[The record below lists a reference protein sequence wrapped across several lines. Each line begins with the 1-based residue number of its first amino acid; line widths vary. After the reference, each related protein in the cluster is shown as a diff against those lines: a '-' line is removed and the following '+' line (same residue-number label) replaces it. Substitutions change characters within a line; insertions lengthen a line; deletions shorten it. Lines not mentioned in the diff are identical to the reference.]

1 MTLTG
6 VPLDP
11 GGPCGP
17 LGPGSPYA
25 YYTFAADHFYTLIN
39 EHLYPK

>member
-1 MTLTG
+1 MTRTG

-25 YYTFAADHFYTLIN
+25 YYTFAGDSYTSFN
-39 EHLYPK
+39 GHLHPR